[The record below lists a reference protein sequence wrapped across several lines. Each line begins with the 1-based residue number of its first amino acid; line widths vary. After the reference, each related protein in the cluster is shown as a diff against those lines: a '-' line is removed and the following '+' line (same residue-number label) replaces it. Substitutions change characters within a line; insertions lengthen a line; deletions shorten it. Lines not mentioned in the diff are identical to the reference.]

1 MLSSM
6 NEYKTMT
13 ERAPKGVE
21 SKKTTFF

>member
-13 ERAPKGVE
+13 ERAPKGAE
-21 SKKTTFF
+21 SKKMTFF